1 MDNLQSLT
9 YFYPELILTV
19 LILACILY
27 DLSIKKEDSKKV
39 GWLLVAGLVIVSAS
53 ILFQDSQTITSL
65 FSNAIV
71 LDPFASF
78 FKLVIILSTIFVSIF
93 SLYNNELDEYRMGEY
108 FTLIGIVT
116 FGLFLMV
123 SSIDLVMVCLLYT
136 SPSPRD

>member
-1 MDNLQSLT
+1 MDNLQSLA

-27 DLSIKKEDSKKV
+27 DLSIKKEDSSKV
-39 GWLLVAGLVIVSAS
+39 GWLLVAGLVIVSVA
-53 ILFQDSQTITSL
+53 ILFQGSQTITSL

-93 SLYNNELDEYRMGEY
+93 SLYNNELGKYRMGEY
-108 FTLIGIVT
+108 FTLIGS
-116 FGLFLMV
+116 FLHQIEV
-123 SSIDLVMVCLLYT
+123 PL
-136 SPSPRD
+136 

>member
-27 DLSIKKEDSKKV
+27 DLSIKKEDSNKV
-39 GWLLVAGLVIVSAS
+39 GWLLVAGLVVVSVA
-53 ILFQDSQTITSL
+53 ILFQGSQTITSL

-78 FKLVIILSTIFVSIF
+78 LSWLLFSQQFLFQFLAYII
-93 SLYNNELDEYRMGEY
+93 
-108 FTLIGIVT
+108 
-116 FGLFLMV
+116 
-123 SSIDLVMVCLLYT
+123 T
-136 SPSPRD
+136 S